1 MFFAE
6 QTAQRIHGAKQ
17 RTFGAKPGFGT
28 SVSAGRNTV
37 KAPRNTRLTAAPSHC
52 SGRAQ
57 APFDR
62 RREAVSAVLCRG
74 CRKRSY

>member
-28 SVSAGRNTV
+28 SVSAGRNTLPHGEGAT
-37 KAPRNTRLTAAPSHC
+37 KHASDC
-52 SGRAQ
+52 S
-57 APFDR
+57 
-62 RREAVSAVLCRG
+62 AVSLFRPRA
-74 CRKRSY
+74 STI